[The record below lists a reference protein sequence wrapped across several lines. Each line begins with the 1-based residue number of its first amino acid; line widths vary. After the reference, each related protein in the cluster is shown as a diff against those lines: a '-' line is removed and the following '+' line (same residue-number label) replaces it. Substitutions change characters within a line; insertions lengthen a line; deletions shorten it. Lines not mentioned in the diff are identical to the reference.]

1 MLFYR
6 YEVLCKKRTV
16 MEIKQELSQ
25 RLLQKLV
32 LTPQLQ
38 LAIKVLQL
46 SRLEL
51 VEEIRQQLESNPILE
66 EEPPEEETVP
76 LEEGE
81 QDAEAGFADVR
92 EEASDLSALEKGD
105 LEAWKKFV
113 EGYNRFSTSPGVK
126 VSTEELPT
134 IEATVARKETLSDHL
149 LWQVRASDLSE
160 KERRIA
166 EFIIGNLNDD
176 GYLVDLEL
184 EDIASSCQC
193 SVDEAQKVLEK
204 VRLFDPVGVGARNLV
219 ECLLIQARTYYPHNE
234 RLHRLIENHLGDLE
248 KRDYQKIA
256 KALGCSVEEVKAMCE
271 IVQRMEPR
279 PGRAFSSGD
288 VIYIQPDVY
297 VFKVG
302 DEYVTVVNEDGLP
315 KLRLG
320 QYYEELLN
328 VAKSEEAKEF
338 LQGKLRS
345 ALWFIRALH
354 QRQNTIRKVT
364 ESIVRFQTAFFEKGI
379 SHLRPLTLREVA
391 EDVGLHESTVS
402 RVTTN
407 KYVFT
412 PRGLFELKFF
422 FNTRLQSL
430 DGQDVGAE
438 AVKARIKELIDNE
451 DLNNPLSDEQIVML
465 LRKEN
470 IVVARRT
477 VAKYRKVLGI
487 PSSTERRWR
496 KR

>member
-1 MLFYR
+1 
-6 YEVLCKKRTV
+6 

-51 VEEIRQQLESNPILE
+51 VEEIRQQLETNPVLE
-66 EEPPEEETVP
+66 EEPSEEESVP

-81 QDAEAGFADVR
+81 QDVEAGFFDVG

-105 LEAWKKFV
+105 LEAWKRFV
-113 EGYNRFSTSPGVK
+113 EGYNKFSTSPGVK
-126 VSTEELPT
+126 VSTEEFPT
-134 IEATVARKETLSDHL
+134 IEATLAKKETLADHL
-149 LWQVRASDLSE
+149 LWQVRASDLND

-184 EDIASSCQC
+184 EDIASGCQC
-193 SVDEAQKVLEK
+193 SIEEAQRVLEK
-204 VRLFDPVGVGARNLV
+204 VRQFDPVGVGARNLI

-234 RLHRLIENHLGDLE
+234 KLQRLIENHLGDLE
-248 KRDYQKIA
+248 KRDYQRIA
-256 KALGCSVEEVKAMCE
+256 KALACSLDEAKVMCE
-271 IVQRMEPR
+271 TVQRMEPR
-279 PGRAFSSGD
+279 PGRAFPSGD
-288 VIYIQPDVY
+288 VIYIQPDVF
-297 VFKVG
+297 VFKLG

-328 VAKSEEAKEF
+328 VAKSEEAKDF
-338 LQGKLRS
+338 IQGRLRS

-364 ESIVRFQTAFFEKGI
+364 ESIVRFQRAFLEKGI

-412 PRGLFELKFF
+412 PRGLLELKFF

-430 DGQDVGAE
+430 DGQDIGAE
-438 AVKARIKELIDNE
+438 AVKARIRELIENE
-451 DLNNPLSDEQIVML
+451 DSNSPLSDEQIVKV

-470 IVVARRT
+470 VVVARRT
-477 VAKYRKVLGI
+477 VAKYRKALEI
-487 PSSTERRWR
+487 PSSAERRWR